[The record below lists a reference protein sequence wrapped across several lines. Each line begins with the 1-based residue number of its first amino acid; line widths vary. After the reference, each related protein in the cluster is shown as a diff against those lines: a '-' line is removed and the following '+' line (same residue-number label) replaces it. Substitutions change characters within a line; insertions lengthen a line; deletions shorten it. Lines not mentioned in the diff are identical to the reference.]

1 MAMEEIKMYSTEPCP
16 FCSQAKALLQRR
28 GLEFEEINLSKD
40 PEGRAELAARTGMM
54 TFPQVFVGDELIG
67 GFTELQEAD
76 ASGRLAEL
84 TS

>member
-1 MAMEEIKMYSTEPCP
+1 MEEIKMYSTEPCP

-28 GLEFEEINLSKD
+28 GLEFKEINLSKD

>member
-1 MAMEEIKMYSTEPCP
+1 MSEIRMYSTEPCP
-16 FCSQAKALLQRR
+16 YCSQAKALLESR

-54 TFPQVFVGDELIG
+54 TFPQVFVGEELIG
-67 GFTELQEAD
+67 GFNELQQAD

-84 TS
+84 TA

>member
-1 MAMEEIKMYSTEPCP
+1 MEEIKMYSTEPCP

>member
-1 MAMEEIKMYSTEPCP
+1 MFSTVPCP
-16 FCSQAKALLQRR
+16 FCSQAKALLENR
-28 GLEFEEINLSKD
+28 GLTFEEINLSKD

-76 ASGRLAEL
+76 RSGRLAEL

>member
-1 MAMEEIKMYSTEPCP
+1 MSEIRMYSTEPCP
-16 FCSQAKALLQRR
+16 YCSQAKALLESR
-28 GLEFEEINLSKD
+28 GLEFEEVNLSKD

-67 GFTELQEAD
+67 GFSELQEAD
-76 ASGRLAEL
+76 ASGRLAQL

>member
-1 MAMEEIKMYSTEPCP
+1 MEELKMYSTEPCP

-76 ASGRLAEL
+76 ASGRLAKL

>member
-1 MAMEEIKMYSTEPCP
+1 MEEIKMYSTEPCP

-54 TFPQVFVGDELIG
+54 TFPQVFVGEELIG
-67 GFTELQEAD
+67 GFNELQEAD

>member
-1 MAMEEIKMYSTEPCP
+1 MPSITMYSTEPCP
-16 FCSQAKALLQRR
+16 FCTQAKALLERR

-54 TFPQVFVGDELIG
+54 TFPQVFVGEELVG
-67 GFTELQEAD
+67 GFDDLQAAD
-76 ASGRLAEL
+76 ADGRLAEL